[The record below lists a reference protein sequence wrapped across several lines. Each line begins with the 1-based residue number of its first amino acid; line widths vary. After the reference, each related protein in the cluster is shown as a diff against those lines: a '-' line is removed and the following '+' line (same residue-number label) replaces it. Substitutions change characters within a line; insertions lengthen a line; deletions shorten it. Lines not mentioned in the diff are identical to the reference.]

1 MKGNNTLNVER
12 TEEVLDLIYNQKLS
26 QLAVAGIIQNKYNHS
41 SIASARS
48 TVRRIIERHNKALE
62 KECLGVGIPVDSVSA
77 YWYKGKSFSIHAR
90 PGGKEVDI
98 EETFAKVLSDYN
110 MQPVKKVDQPTT
122 ETFDRLIFT
131 DVHIGMD
138 ASRKGLA
145 MYAEEWGAEML
156 WERINIMIT
165 KTLQCKSSDI
175 IYIDELGDYM
185 DGYNSMTTRGGHHLP
200 QNMTNEEAF
209 DLGLRIKLHLAAS
222 FSEHYKYVVFNNIN
236 NDNHSSSF
244 SYTVNSAF
252 KHVVDAKYTNVEVH
266 NHKKFLSYYVV
277 GDHCFVI
284 THGKDDRHMKY
295 GFKPVLDS
303 KQIYKIDQFLKNEGI
318 YKLAKHIEI
327 SKGDSHQCLFDMCTS
342 DDFHYFNYA
351 AFSPSSEWVQLNFS
365 KGKSGF
371 TFMSVEKY
379 GQNKFIYP
387 YFF

>member
-1 MKGNNTLNVER
+1 MPSNTINVEK
-12 TEEVLDLIYNQKLS
+12 TEEILDLVYTQKKS
-26 QLAVAGIIQNKYNHS
+26 QYSVAQYIQEKYNH
-41 SIASARS
+41 ASLSAAR
-48 TVRRIIERHNKALE
+48 VAVARVLKRHNKALE
-62 KECLGVGIPVDSVSA
+62 DECAAVGIPVESVSH
-77 YWYKGKSFSIHAR
+77 YWHKGKSFSINAR
-90 PGGKEVDI
+90 PDHTEDHVEEIFSRILSEYKLPPVEKI
-98 EETFAKVLSDYN
+98 E
-110 MQPVKKVDQPTT
+110 QPVV

-156 WERINIMIT
+156 WKRINIMIT
-165 KTLQCKSSDI
+165 KTLACKTSDVL
-175 IYIDELGDYM
+175 YVDELGDYM
-185 DGYNSMTTRGGHHLP
+185 DGFNALTTRGGHHLP

-209 DLGLRIKLHLAAS
+209 DLGLSIKLHLAS
-222 FSEHYKYVVFNNIN
+222 TFSQHYKYVVFNNIN

-252 KHVVDAKYTNVEVH
+252 KHIVDVKHENVEIV
-266 NHKKFLSYYVV
+266 NHKKFMSYYVV

>member
-1 MKGNNTLNVER
+1 MKGNNILNVER
-12 TEEVLDLIYNQKLS
+12 TAEVLDLIYNQKLS
-26 QLAVAGIIQNKYNHS
+26 QYAAAGIIQDKYGHVS
-41 SIASARS
+41 LASAHS
-48 TVRRIIERHNKALE
+48 AVRRVVQRHNAALE
-62 KECLGVGIPVDSVSA
+62 KECLEVGIPIDSVSH
-77 YWYKGKSFSIHAR
+77 YWHKGKSFSINAR
-90 PGGKEVDI
+90 PDTKEINV
-98 EETFAKVLSDYN
+98 EEIFAKVLEDYN
-110 MQPVKKVDQPTT
+110 MEPVEKVEQPAV

-145 MYAEEWGAEML
+145 MYAEEWGEEML
-156 WERINIMIT
+156 WKRVNTMVA
-165 KTLQCKSSDI
+165 KTLEYKSSDVL
-175 IYIDELGDYM
+175 YVDELGDYM
-185 DGYNSMTTRGGHHLP
+185 DGFNSLTTRGGHHLP

-209 DLGLRIKLHLAAS
+209 DLGLRIKVHLATT
-222 FSEHYKYVVFNNIN
+222 FSQHYKYVVFNNIN

-252 KHVVDAKYTNVEVH
+252 KHIVDVKHGNVEVI
-266 NHKKFLSYYVV
+266 NHKKFMSYYVV

-303 KQIYKIDQFLKNEGI
+303 KQIYKIDQFLKNENI
-318 YKLAKHIEI
+318 YSLAKYIEI

-351 AFSPSSEWVQLNFS
+351 AFSPSSEWVQLNFT
-365 KGKSGF
+365 KGRSGF
-371 TFMSVEKY
+371 TFMNIEKY
-379 GQNKFIYP
+379 GQNKNIFP